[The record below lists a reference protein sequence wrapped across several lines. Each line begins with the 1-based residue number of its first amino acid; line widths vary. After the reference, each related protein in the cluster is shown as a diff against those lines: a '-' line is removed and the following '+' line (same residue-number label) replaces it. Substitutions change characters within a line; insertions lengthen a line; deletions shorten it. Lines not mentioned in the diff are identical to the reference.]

1 GRSVGPRVQAML
13 RPAVVAILPNHPF
26 FNASNF
32 TYFSVLKDLPVQI
45 EQVGDPRTAEAKN
58 YRLRLL
64 AVDFVVTKTGEP
76 GPQWLNV
83 YNEEILAFLRS
94 PESGFV
100 EVEPRFALPD
110 GSQAMLYAARGGP
123 IGLIPPPLQ
132 EPTPVRFS
140 DQIEL
145 L

>member
-1 GRSVGPRVQAML
+1 IGNPQ
-13 RPAVVAILPNHPF
+13 
-26 FNASNF
+26 
-32 TYFSVLKDLPVQI
+32 
-45 EQVGDPRTAEAKN
+45 TAEAKN
-58 YRLRLL
+58 YRLHLL
-64 AVDFVVTKTGEP
+64 AVDFVVTKTGDP

-110 GSQAMLYAARGGP
+110 GSQAVLYAARGGP
-123 IGLIPPPLQ
+123 IGPPPPSLQ

-145 L
+145 LGYKLEEQAQTSRGRAFLVTFYWQAFRA